1 MDNNMENKEME
12 LYISQRGKEIPAR
25 LNLHATDD
33 NTTDNYILS
42 RKQIRERLDNK
53 NKAKWDKQEKEN
65 FINECSN
72 EIIKRVEEHI
82 IKLIDDILRS

>member
-1 MDNNMENKEME
+1 MTIEERYNIQK
-12 LYISQRGKEIPAR
+12 GKEIPAR
-25 LNLHATDD
+25 LNATDND
-33 NTTDNYILS
+33 TTDNYILS
-42 RKQIRERLDNK
+42 RKQIRERLNNK
-53 NKAKWDKQEKEN
+53 KQDKWYKQQKEN